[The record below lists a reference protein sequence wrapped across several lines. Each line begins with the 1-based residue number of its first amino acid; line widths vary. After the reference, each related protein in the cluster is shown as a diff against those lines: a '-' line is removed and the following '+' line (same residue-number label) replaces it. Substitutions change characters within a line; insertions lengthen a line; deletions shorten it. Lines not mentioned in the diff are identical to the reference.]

1 MAWTYELSDLYNPNS
16 APIKYLRFSPDGA
29 LLASADVRRN
39 VRVHKGAE
47 VVYEHRF
54 RSAWDRLR
62 ALDHVRGME
71 FDRQSN
77 LLYLA
82 SGNMLRS
89 IDLSNGIVKIVGNR
103 RPMFGFLIT
112 CPQTIAISGGNE
124 LAVGFDDAVIEVYA
138 RNGNG
143 MKPKSSWKTSDTASM
158 VGFLPAGNML
168 VASDRYTVAVY
179 DTDHGAQV
187 ARLQSPK
194 VFAMATSPTENVIAL
209 HTLDKV
215 SIWQVDTGT
224 LLGEVRAERGLP
236 TLAFSR
242 DGQLLAVG
250 DATGATIYNLDGAEL
265 HRYDSDS
272 GQILSM
278 TFSPVE
284 DILAVG
290 GSEGKINLVDVR
302 WAAVKR

>member
-1 MAWTYELSDLYNPNS
+1 MAWTYELSDLYNPNA
-16 APIKYLRFSPDGA
+16 APIKTLRFSADGSM
-29 LLASADVRRN
+29 LAAADVRRN

-62 ALDHVRGME
+62 ALDHIRGLE
-71 FDRQSN
+71 FDRN
-77 LLYLA
+77 EPLIYVA

-89 IDLSNGIVKIVGNR
+89 VDLTTGIIKVVGNR

-112 CPQTIAISGGNE
+112 CPQTLAISDGNE
-124 LAVGFDDAVIEVYA
+124 LAVGFDDAVIEVYS

-143 MKPKSSWKTSDTASM
+143 MKPKSSWKTNDTASM

-209 HTLDKV
+209 HTLDKI
-215 SIWQVDTGT
+215 SIWQVDSGT
-224 LLGEVRAERGLP
+224 LLAQMGAERGLP
-236 TLAFSR
+236 SLAFNR
-242 DGQLLAVG
+242 DGRMLAVG
-250 DATGATIYNLDGAEL
+250 DANGVSVFNLDGAEL
-265 HRYDSDS
+265 HRYESES
-272 GQILSM
+272 GGTLSM
-278 TFSPVE
+278 AFSPVE

-290 GSEGKINLVDVR
+290 GSEGKINFVDVR